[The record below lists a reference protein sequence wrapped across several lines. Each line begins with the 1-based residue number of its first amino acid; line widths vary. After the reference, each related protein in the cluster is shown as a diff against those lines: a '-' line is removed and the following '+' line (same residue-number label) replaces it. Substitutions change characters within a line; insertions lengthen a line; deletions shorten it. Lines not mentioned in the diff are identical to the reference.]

1 MTRYEPLVGES
12 LSGRLKNLIPAIQ
25 KKDVSLQ
32 FEQKPTT
39 MPDEVIT
46 ERHVDVAKILG
57 DKGVRLPKF
66 VLRWVER
73 LLHVDEINETIY
85 KDRHLFGLD
94 FVHAFTEGHNPW
106 ELGLTIDTRGLEH
119 IPAEGSPMI
128 VGNHPLGGPDGL
140 ALMGAVGRV
149 RQDLQFP
156 VNDFLLYLPGLKQ
169 LFVPIDK
176 VNKNKS
182 VEALEEAFRGPNT
195 LMYYPS
201 GAASRRLKGV
211 IQDLEWKPTFIKKA
225 VRYRRDVVPVFTD
238 ARNRNLFY
246 TVANLRKRLGI
257 KFSYE
262 MALLPAE
269 MFAQRGK
276 RVGITFGKPIPWQT
290 FDQRHTAAEWAALVR
305 GHVYQLKDN
314 PQTEF
319 RP

>member
-1 MTRYEPLVGES
+1 MQHEE
-12 LSGRLKNLIPAIQ
+12 
-25 KKDVSLQ
+25 
-32 FEQKPTT
+32 
-39 MPDEVIT
+39 IT

-57 DKGVRLPKF
+57 AKGVTLPRI

-94 FVHAFTEGHNPW
+94 FVYAFTEGKEPW
-106 ELGLTIDTRGLEH
+106 NLGMTIEARGQEH

-140 ALMGAVGRV
+140 ALMGAVGKV
-149 RQDLQFP
+149 RQDLRFP
-156 VNDFLLYLPGLKQ
+156 VTDFLLYLPGLKE

-176 VNKNKS
+176 VNKNHAI
-182 VEALEEAFRGPNT
+182 EALEKAFAGPNT

-201 GAASRRLKGV
+201 GAASRRQKGE
-211 IQDLEWKPTFIKKA
+211 IKDLEWKPTFIKKA
-225 VRYRRDVVPVFTD
+225 VKYQRDIVPVYTD
-238 ARNRNLFY
+238 ARNRNVFY

-262 MALLPAE
+262 MAMLPAE

-276 RVGITFGKPIPWQT
+276 RIGITFGHPIPWQT
-290 FDQRHTAAEWAALVR
+290 FDRRHSAAEWAALLR
-305 GHVYQLKDN
+305 EHVYKLKEN
-314 PQTEF
+314 PETEF
-319 RP
+319 EY

>member
-1 MTRYEPLVGES
+1 MER
-12 LSGRLKNLIPAIQ
+12 
-25 KKDVSLQ
+25 
-32 FEQKPTT
+32 
-39 MPDEVIT
+39 EVIT
-46 ERHVDVAKILG
+46 ERHVDVAKVLG
-57 DKGVRLPKF
+57 AKGVSLPKP

-94 FVHAFTEGHNPW
+94 FVYAFTEGRQPW
-106 ELGLTIDTRGLEH
+106 ELGMTIDVQGQEN
-119 IPAEGSPMI
+119 IPREGSPMI

-156 VNDFLLYLPGLKQ
+156 VTDFLLYLPGLKE

-176 VNKNKS
+176 VNKNRS
-182 VEALEEAFRGPNT
+182 VEALERAFAGPNT

-201 GAASRRLKGV
+201 GAASRRQGDEIK
-211 IQDLEWKPTFIKKA
+211 DLEWKPTFVKKA
-225 VRYRRDVVPVFTD
+225 VKYGRDIVPVYTD
-238 ARNRNLFY
+238 ARNRDIFY

-262 MALLPAE
+262 MAMLPAE

-276 RVGITFGKPIPWQT
+276 RIGITFGKAIPWQT
-290 FDQRHTAAEWAALVR
+290 FDRRHTAAEWAALLR
-305 GHVYQLKDN
+305 EHVYKLKDN
-314 PQTEF
+314 PGTVF
-319 RP
+319 LGN